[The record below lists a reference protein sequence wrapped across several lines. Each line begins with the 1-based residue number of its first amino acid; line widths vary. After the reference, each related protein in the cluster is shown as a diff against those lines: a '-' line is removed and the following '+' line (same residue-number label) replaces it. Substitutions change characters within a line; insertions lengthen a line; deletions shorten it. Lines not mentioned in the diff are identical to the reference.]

1 LTQLFHADA
10 QLDPTIDF
18 SQPLS
23 PNSHA
28 PKTIF
33 ITGASGF
40 MGAYLL
46 VELLQQTQA
55 DIYCLMRLQDTEG
68 TGMPRLKA
76 HLQFY
81 ELWQADFET
90 RIIPVYGNLV
100 EPQLGLA
107 DSQWQ
112 TLSAK
117 IDVIYHNG
125 ARVNAV
131 YPYAK
136 LKPANVDGTIEILR
150 LASLRQTKPVH
161 FVSSLAIFF
170 NQPYVNKTV
179 VETDFPVWDDSFK
192 GGYKQ
197 SKWVAESLVKQAHSR
212 GLPGTICRPGI
223 ISEHSQTAILG
234 KTNNVTSAINVC
246 LQMKKFPMLQT
257 VTRFAPVDYV
267 SQAIVHVSQQAAS
280 NHHVFHLCNPHVIQ
294 WRDLFALLRENG
306 HALAALPYDEWLQ
319 ALEQQI
325 KHSPQ
330 SSEFS
335 FLRYVLK
342 RPVQLFSE
350 GPQFDVQQT
359 VAHLANS
366 TVRCPEIDAELLG
379 KYFR

>member
-1 LTQLFHADA
+1 MQPQHADA
-10 QLDPTIDF
+10 QLDAAIDF
-18 SQPLS
+18 TQPLAANRHN
-23 PNSHA
+23 PTA
-28 PKTIF
+28 IF
-33 ITGASGF
+33 MTGASGF

-46 VELLQQTQA
+46 TELLQQTQA
-55 DIYCLMRLQDTEG
+55 QVYCLMRKGDTDS
-68 TGMPRLKA
+68 TGMQRLQA
-76 HLQFY
+76 HLAFY
-81 ELWQADFET
+81 DLWQAAFAA
-90 RIIPVYGNLV
+90 RITPVYGNLI

-107 DSQWQ
+107 DQQWQ
-112 TLSAK
+112 ELGEK

-136 LKPANVDGTIEILR
+136 LKPANVDGTVEILR

-170 NQPYVNKTV
+170 NEPYVNKAV
-179 VETDFPVWDDSFK
+179 FERDFPVWDESFK

-212 GLPGTICRPGI
+212 GLPGGIYRPGI

-246 LQMKKFPMLQT
+246 LQMGQFPSLET

-267 SQAIVHVSQQAAS
+267 SQAIVYLSQQASSDHQA
-280 NHHVFHLCNPHVIQ
+280 FHLCNPQVIQ
-294 WRDLFALLRENG
+294 WQDLFALLQANG
-306 HALAALPYDEWLQ
+306 HALRAAPYEQWLQ

-325 KHSPQ
+325 KQQPKNG
-330 SSEFS
+330 EFS

-342 RPVQLFSE
+342 RPVQLFSA
-350 GPQFDVQQT
+350 GPQFDVQHT
-359 VAHLANS
+359 LAHLQPS
-366 TVRCPEIDAELLG
+366 TVRCPVIDQDLLA
-379 KYFR
+379 KYF